1 MSGQPFAL
9 DRVDLSIQELAAAET
24 AADLFRALLQ
34 ATRDVAPRAAIFL
47 VRQGRISGWNAI
59 GYAADTVR
67 RQRAF
72 SAALGEGW
80 LGQVSA
86 DTESAFTRRPAGVSE
101 PDFGQPAGEAVAGAL
116 LMQGKPIAYLL
127 AERGTEEQP
136 WYPHAISLLLTI
148 ARIRLEL
155 TLATKK
161 LGAARREQSA
171 AVSGT
176 PAGPSPPVAPAA
188 ASTDAAALAPIAEDG
203 GAGQGPPEISAAQR
217 FARLVATDIRLYNEE
232 AVQLGRQNGDLV
244 ERLKI
249 PLSKGKDTFLQRH
262 GDMGHDALVLLHDAL
277 VQILAAGD
285 DKLIP
290 TSVLE

>member
-1 MSGQPFAL
+1 MSEDLFAL
-9 DRVDLSIQELAAAET
+9 DRVDLSVQELAAAET

-47 VRQGRISGWNAI
+47 ARQGRVSGWNAI
-59 GYAADTVR
+59 GYPADIVR
-67 RQRAF
+67 GQRAF
-72 SAALGEGW
+72 SAAIGEGW

-86 DTESAFTRRPAGVSE
+86 DTDGAFTRRPEGAAE

-116 LMQGKPIAYLL
+116 RMQGRPIAYLL
-127 AERGTEEQP
+127 AERGAGERP
-136 WYPHAISLLLTI
+136 WHPHAISLLLTI

-161 LGAARREQSA
+161 LGAAKHE
-171 AVSGT
+171 
-176 PAGPSPPVAPAA
+176 PAA
-188 ASTDAAALAPIAEDG
+188 AASSPRAHPSPTAAPSSDEAALAPVTEAG
-203 GAGQGPPEISAAQR
+203 GTGEGPPEVSAAQR

-262 GDMGHDALVLLHDAL
+262 GDLGHDALKLLHEAL
-277 VQILAAGD
+277 VQVLAAGD
-285 DKLIP
+285 DTLIP

>member
-1 MSGQPFAL
+1 MSEDPFAL
-9 DRVDLSIQELAAAET
+9 DRVDLSVQELAAAET

-34 ATRDVAPRAAIFL
+34 ATREVAPRAAIFL
-47 VRQGRISGWNAI
+47 ARQGRVCGWNAI
-59 GYAADTVR
+59 GYPVDTVR
-67 RQRAF
+67 SQRAY
-72 SAALGEGW
+72 STGVGEGW

-86 DTESAFTRRPAGVSE
+86 DTDSAFTRRPEGVAE
-101 PDFGQPAGEAVAGAL
+101 PDFGQPGGEAVAGAL
-116 LMQGKPIAYLL
+116 RMQGRPIAYLL
-127 AERGTEEQP
+127 AERVAGERP
-136 WYPHAISLLLTI
+136 WHPHAISLLLTI

-161 LGAARREQSA
+161 LDAAKQESVATASGAQAK
-171 AVSGT
+171 
-176 PAGPSPPVAPAA
+176 PSPTAAP
-188 ASTDAAALAPIAEDG
+188 SPHEAALAPVVEDG
-203 GAGQGPPEISAAQR
+203 GAGQEPPEISAAQR

-262 GDMGHDALVLLHDAL
+262 GDLGHDAVKLLHEAL
-277 VQILAAGD
+277 VQVLAAGD
-285 DKLIP
+285 DTLIP